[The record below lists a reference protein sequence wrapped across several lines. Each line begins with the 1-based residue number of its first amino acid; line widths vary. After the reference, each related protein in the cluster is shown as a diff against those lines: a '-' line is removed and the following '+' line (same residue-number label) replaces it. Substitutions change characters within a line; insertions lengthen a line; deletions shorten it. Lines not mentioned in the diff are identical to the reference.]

1 MDALKYLAGYPP
13 ALQLQVREL
22 LAQGR
27 VGPMLAERYG
37 VRSVPHLVINGK
49 HHVSGAIGLDQII
62 EALGK
67 IK

>member
-1 MDALKYLAGYPP
+1 M
-13 ALQLQVREL
+13 
-22 LAQGR
+22 QGFGAYSNGIKCQR
-27 VGPMLAERYG
+27 SADLMLAERYG

-49 HHVSGAIGLDQII
+49 HHVSGAIGLDKII

>member
-1 MDALKYLAGYPP
+1 MAADL
-13 ALQLQVREL
+13 R
-22 LAQGR
+22 
-27 VGPMLAERYG
+27 LAERYG

-49 HHVSGAIGLDQII
+49 HHVSGAIGLDEII